1 VIGPDA
7 SPRRPGAWA
16 VRSVRRHGW
25 AVPRFGVW
33 LDAALRGM
41 LAIMGLVRAKIA
53 LRNPRERQLKA
64 LETDALVDT
73 GSLHLCI
80 PEHVALQ
87 LRLEELEKRE
97 VTTADGARR
106 LCSYVGPLEV
116 RFENRGCYTGA
127 IVLGDEVLLGVV
139 PMEDMDLV
147 VSPSLRAVT
156 VNPRSPNIPSSVVKP
171 VR

>member
-1 VIGPDA
+1 
-7 SPRRPGAWA
+7 
-16 VRSVRRHGW
+16 
-25 AVPRFGVW
+25 
-33 LDAALRGM
+33 
-41 LAIMGLVRAKIA
+41 MGLVRAQIV
-53 LRNPRERQLKA
+53 LRNPRDSRLKPFDA
-64 LETDALVDT
+64 DALVDT

-127 IVLGDEVLLGVV
+127 LVLGDEVLLGVV

-147 VSPSLRAVT
+147 IAPSRRTIT
-156 VNPRSPNIPSSVVKP
+156 VNPQSPNIPSSVVK
-171 VR
+171 